1 MGRQAI
7 EHVKRAGKPTAPQK
21 SLHVKKRSQ
30 RSRFTQEKREDWG
43 DPSQKGGLYQG
54 NHVPA
59 ILYYYSF
66 PKGDHGVKQQP
77 NEGSVIS
84 YNCTSMAI
92 VSAKCSKNKR
102 AAIFLVI
109 NTLLPSLA
117 CQALLSNLSELSF
130 SPNKWNHLWNQLLEQ
145 LDIV

>member
-1 MGRQAI
+1 MSKEQ
-7 EHVKRAGKPTAPQK
+7 ENLQPPQK

-66 PKGDHGVKQQP
+66 PKGDHWVKQQP
-77 NEGSVIS
+77 NEGSIIS

-102 AAIFLVI
+102 AAIV
-109 NTLLPSLA
+109 
-117 CQALLSNLSELSF
+117 
-130 SPNKWNHLWNQLLEQ
+130 
-145 LDIV
+145 